1 MLRSPRVAPTL
12 LALTLAAGA
21 TLHAQS
27 LNRAVAGIEQH
38 YNSLSGLRMQFEQ
51 SMEYAGRKRMAERG
65 TLYLS
70 RPGKMRWDYSSP
82 AGKVAVS
89 DGEIFRMYSP
99 NSNQV
104 RLVRLDEMTDLRA
117 PLSFLLGRMRLR
129 RMFKNLRI
137 EEVDGQAVLSGEGR
151 SGQDFY
157 SRVEFDYDPGDFSIH
172 GIRIFGRDES
182 VNVYKFS
189 GEQANP
195 RMTADMFEFEAP
207 PGAEVVPLTRN
218 FNDLPFNARE
228 R

>member
-1 MLRSPRVAPTL
+1 MLRSSKVAL
-12 LALTLAAGA
+12 LFLALTVAPGAA
-21 TLHAQS
+21 LHAQS
-27 LNRAVAGIEQH
+27 LDKTVAGIEQH

-82 AGKVAVS
+82 EGKIAVS
-89 DGEIFRMYSP
+89 DGETFRMYSP

-104 RLVRLDEMTDLRA
+104 RQVLLKEMTDLRA

-137 EEVDGQAVLSGEGR
+137 AEFDGHSVLSGEGR

-157 SRVEFDYDPGDFSIH
+157 SRVEFDYDPGDFSIS

-182 VNVYKFS
+182 VNVYRFS

-195 RMTADMFEFEAP
+195 RLTADMFEFEAP

-218 FNDLPFNARE
+218 FNDVPFNATE